1 MAKGGRKKKASLD
14 KEEPKKIY
22 DVTSVAMEQ
31 SVKPVS
37 QKKRRKVKKKQV
49 EEKAKMESLISSIPP
64 AEAGQP
70 TVFTLEPQPNASMQP
85 PTNVSLPLEV
95 NLVNELPQNQ
105 QFPINSFQ
113 RRIMPKSDVFT
124 FQI

>member
-1 MAKGGRKKKASLD
+1 MD

-22 DVTSVAMEQ
+22 DVTSVEMEQ
-31 SVKPVS
+31 SVKPIS

-49 EEKAKMESLISSIPP
+49 EEKAKMKSLISSIPP
-64 AEAGQP
+64 VEAGQP
-70 TVFTLEPQPNASMQP
+70 TVFTLEPQPNASVQLQ
-85 PTNVSLPLEV
+85 TNVFLPLEV